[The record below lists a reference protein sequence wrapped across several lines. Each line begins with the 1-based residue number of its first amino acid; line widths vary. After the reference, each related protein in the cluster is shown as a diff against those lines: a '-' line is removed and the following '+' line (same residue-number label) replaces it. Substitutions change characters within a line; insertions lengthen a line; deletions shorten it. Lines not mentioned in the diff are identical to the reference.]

1 MGMGDGNL
9 RRGTAIAAV
18 RIGKGSKQSMRR
30 FYSTTFT
37 ETSVTLDAG
46 ETRHLRD
53 VLRLKTGDEIAVFDG
68 EGSEF
73 LCRIETVGKKESTA
87 AIINKIEPS
96 APESPLQLAL
106 ASVVIP
112 GDKYDLIVQK
122 AVELG
127 VTKFVPLASMRSE
140 VKLKDLPKKLVR
152 WRRIAL
158 DASKQCGRA
167 RLMSI
172 EEPQNVADFL
182 AETSKHDCPKIFFSE
197 REGAKL
203 PDLNAPKQLI
213 TVIGPKGGWDD
224 TELKTAQANDLSI
237 VTLGGRIM
245 RAETAAIALTAILQH
260 RFGDV
265 N

>member
-1 MGMGDGNL
+1 M
-9 RRGTAIAAV
+9 TT
-18 RIGKGSKQSMRR
+18 RR
-30 FYSTTFT
+30 FFS
-37 ETSVTLDAG
+37 SPANVAGDSITLDAD

-53 VLRLKTGDEIAVFDG
+53 VLRFRPGVEIAVFDG
-68 EGSEF
+68 EGREY
-73 LCRIETVGKKESTA
+73 LCRVEKISKTSTTVSLVRET
-87 AIINKIEPS
+87 EPS
-96 APESPLQLAL
+96 APESPIAITL

-127 VTKFVPLASMRSE
+127 VTHLIPLASLRSE
-140 VKLKDLPKKLVR
+140 VKLRDLFKKLTR

-158 DASKQCGRA
+158 DAAKQCGRA

-172 EEPQNVADFL
+172 GEPRDISEIL
-182 AETSKHDCPKIFFSE
+182 AAKHPGEKIFFSE
-197 REGAKL
+197 REGETM
-203 PDLNAPKQLI
+203 PPFGSPTDLLV
-213 TVIGPKGGWDD
+213 VIGPKGGWDD
-224 TELKTAQANDLSI
+224 AEIETARQNDLHI

-260 RFGDV
+260 RFGDI

>member
-1 MGMGDGNL
+1 
-9 RRGTAIAAV
+9 
-18 RIGKGSKQSMRR
+18 MRR
-30 FYSTTFT
+30 FYAPKASFT
-37 ETSVTLDAG
+37 ATSVTLDQD
-46 ETRHLRD
+46 ETKHLRD
-53 VLRLKTGDEIAVFDG
+53 VLRLKIGDEIAVFDG
-68 EGSEF
+68 QGNEF
-73 LCRIETVGKKESTA
+73 LCRIEMIGKKESTA
-87 AIINKIEPS
+87 AIVKQIDAS
-96 APESPLQLAL
+96 APESPLQLTL

-127 VTKFVPLASMRSE
+127 VVTFVPLASIRSE
-140 VKLKDLPKKLVR
+140 VKLKDLPKKLIR

-158 DASKQCGRA
+158 DAAKQCGRA

-182 AETSKHDCPKIFFSE
+182 AETIDYNCPKIFFSE

-203 PDLNAPKQLI
+203 PELNASKELI

-224 TELKTAQANDLSI
+224 TELKTAQANDFNI

>member
-1 MGMGDGNL
+1 
-9 RRGTAIAAV
+9 
-18 RIGKGSKQSMRR
+18 MRR
-30 FYSTTFT
+30 FYAPKASFTTT
-37 ETSVTLDAG
+37 TVTLDQEEAK
-46 ETRHLRD
+46 HLRD

-68 EGSEF
+68 EGNEF
-73 LCRIETVGKKESTA
+73 LCRIETVAKKESTA
-87 AIINKIEPS
+87 AVIKQIDAS
-96 APESPLQLAL
+96 APESPLQLTL

-127 VTKFVPLASMRSE
+127 VTKYVPLASIRSE
-140 VKLKDLPKKLVR
+140 VKLKDLPKKLIR

-167 RLMSI
+167 RLMGI

-182 AETSKHDCPKIFFSE
+182 TETGNYDCPKIFFSE
-197 REGAKL
+197 REGSKMPEL
-203 PDLNAPKQLI
+203 KEPTQLI

-224 TELKTAQANDLSI
+224 AELKTAQNNDFNI
-237 VTLGGRIM
+237 VTVGGRIM

>member
-1 MGMGDGNL
+1 
-9 RRGTAIAAV
+9 
-18 RIGKGSKQSMRR
+18 
-30 FYSTTFT
+30 
-37 ETSVTLDAG
+37 
-46 ETRHLRD
+46 
-53 VLRLKTGDEIAVFDG
+53 
-68 EGSEF
+68 
-73 LCRIETVGKKESTA
+73 
-87 AIINKIEPS
+87 
-96 APESPLQLAL
+96 APESPLQLTL

-127 VTKFVPLASMRSE
+127 VRTLVPLASIRSE
-140 VKLKDLPKKLVR
+140 VKLKDLAKKLTR

-172 EEPQNVADFL
+172 AEPQDVADL
-182 AETSKHDCPKIFFSE
+182 LVETSNSDRPKIFFSE
-197 REGAKL
+197 REGTKL
-203 PDLNAPKQLI
+203 PLLDNPKTLL

-224 TELKTAQANDLSI
+224 AELKTAQNNDFHI

>member
-1 MGMGDGNL
+1 
-9 RRGTAIAAV
+9 
-18 RIGKGSKQSMRR
+18 MRR
-30 FYSTTFT
+30 FYAPKTHFT
-37 ETSVTLDAG
+37 ATIVALDQD
-46 ETRHLRD
+46 ESKHLRD
-53 VLRLKTGDEIAVFDG
+53 VLRLKSGDEIAVFDG
-68 EGSEF
+68 EGNEF
-73 LCRIETVGKKESTA
+73 LCRIETVSKKESTA
-87 AIINKIEPS
+87 TVIKQIDPS
-96 APESPLQLAL
+96 APESPLQLTL

-127 VTKFVPLASMRSE
+127 VTKFFPLASIRSE
-140 VKLKDLPKKLVR
+140 VKLKDLSKKLTR

-182 AETSKHDCPKIFFSE
+182 AETKNHDCPKIFFSE
-197 REGAKL
+197 TEGAKL
-203 PDLNAPKQLI
+203 PDLNEPRQLI

>member
-1 MGMGDGNL
+1 
-9 RRGTAIAAV
+9 
-18 RIGKGSKQSMRR
+18 MRR
-30 FYSTTFT
+30 FYGPKASLTTT
-37 ETSVTLDAG
+37 TVVLGQDESK
-46 ETRHLRD
+46 HLRD
-53 VLRLKTGDEIAVFDG
+53 VLRLKVGDEIAVFDG

-73 LCRIETVGKKESTA
+73 LCRIETIGKKESA
-87 AIINKIEPS
+87 ATVIKQIEPS
-96 APESPLQLAL
+96 APESALQLTL

-112 GDKYDLIVQK
+112 GEKYDLIVQK

-140 VKLKDLPKKLVR
+140 VKLKDLPKKLIR

-172 EEPQNVADFL
+172 DEPQNVAHFL
-182 AETSKHDCPKIFFSE
+182 AETKNYDCPKIFFSE
-197 REGAKL
+197 REGSQL
-203 PDLNAPKQLI
+203 PDLDIPTQLI

-224 TELKTAQANDLSI
+224 AELKTAQDNDLSI

>member
-1 MGMGDGNL
+1 
-9 RRGTAIAAV
+9 
-18 RIGKGSKQSMRR
+18 MRR
-30 FYSTTFT
+30 FYAPRTSFTTNNV
-37 ETSVTLDAG
+37 SLD
-46 ETRHLRD
+46 EDESKHLRD
-53 VLRLKTGDEIAVFDG
+53 VLRLKTGDEISVFNG
-68 EGSEF
+68 EGDEF
-73 LCRIETVGKKESTA
+73 LCRIESVGKKESTA
-87 AIINKIEPS
+87 SVVKQIDAS
-96 APESPLQLAL
+96 APESPLDLTL

-127 VTKFVPLASMRSE
+127 VNKLIPLSSLRSE
-140 VKLKDLPKKLVR
+140 IKIKDLDKKLTR

-158 DASKQCGRA
+158 DAAKQCGRA

-172 EEPQNVADFL
+172 EEPKNVAHL
-182 AETSKHDCPKIFFSE
+182 LNENRGGSKIFFSE
-197 REGAKL
+197 REGSKL
-203 PDLNAPKQLI
+203 PDLDPTKPLL

-224 TELKTAQANDLSI
+224 AELETAQTNDYRI

>member
-1 MGMGDGNL
+1 
-9 RRGTAIAAV
+9 
-18 RIGKGSKQSMRR
+18 MRR
-30 FYSTTFT
+30 FYAPKASFT
-37 ETSVTLDAG
+37 ATSVTLDQD
-46 ETRHLRD
+46 ETKHLRD
-53 VLRLKTGDEIAVFDG
+53 VLRLKIGDEIAVFDG
-68 EGSEF
+68 QGNEF
-73 LCRIETVGKKESTA
+73 LCRIEMIGKKESTA
-87 AIINKIEPS
+87 AIVKQIDAS
-96 APESPLQLAL
+96 APESPLQLTL

-127 VTKFVPLASMRSE
+127 VVTFVPLASIRSE
-140 VKLKDLPKKLVR
+140 VKLKDLPKKLIR

-158 DASKQCGRA
+158 DAAKQCGRA

-172 EEPQNVADFL
+172 EEPQNVADVLF
-182 AETSKHDCPKIFFSE
+182 ETRSYDCPKIFFSE

-203 PDLNAPKQLI
+203 PELREPKELI

-224 TELKTAQANDLSI
+224 AELKTAQNNDFNI

>member
-1 MGMGDGNL
+1 
-9 RRGTAIAAV
+9 
-18 RIGKGSKQSMRR
+18 MRR
-30 FYSTTFT
+30 FYAPKANFTTT
-37 ETSVTLDAG
+37 TVTLDQDEAK
-46 ETRHLRD
+46 HLRD

-68 EGSEF
+68 EGNEF
-73 LCRIETVGKKESTA
+73 LCRIESVSRKDCTATVSR
-87 AIINKIEPS
+87 KIAPA
-96 APESPLQLAL
+96 APESPLVLTL
-106 ASVVIP
+106 ASVAIP
-112 GDKYDLIVQK
+112 GEKYDLIVQK

-127 VTKFVPLASMRSE
+127 VMRFVPLASVRSE
-140 VKLKDLPKKLVR
+140 VKLKDLSKKLTR

-167 RLMSI
+167 HLMSI
-172 EEPQNVADFL
+172 EEPQNIADFL
-182 AETSKHDCPKIFFSE
+182 KTIREQECPKIFFSE
-197 REGAKL
+197 REGSPL
-203 PDLNAPKQLI
+203 PELTEPKELI

-224 TELKTAQANDLSI
+224 AELKTAQANGLSI

>member
-1 MGMGDGNL
+1 
-9 RRGTAIAAV
+9 
-18 RIGKGSKQSMRR
+18 MRR
-30 FYSTTFT
+30 FYAPKASFT
-37 ETSVTLDAG
+37 ATSVTLDQD
-46 ETRHLRD
+46 ETKHLRD
-53 VLRLKTGDEIAVFDG
+53 VLRLKIGDEIAVFDG
-68 EGSEF
+68 QGNEF
-73 LCRIETVGKKESTA
+73 LCRIEMIGKKESTA
-87 AIINKIEPS
+87 AIVKQIDAS
-96 APESPLQLAL
+96 APESPLQLTL

-127 VTKFVPLASMRSE
+127 VVTFVPLASIRSE
-140 VKLKDLPKKLVR
+140 VKLKDLPKKLTR

-158 DASKQCGRA
+158 DAAKQCGRA

-182 AETSKHDCPKIFFSE
+182 AETIDYNCPKIFFSE

-203 PDLNAPKQLI
+203 PELNASKELI

-224 TELKTAQANDLSI
+224 TELKTAQANDFNI

>member
-1 MGMGDGNL
+1 
-9 RRGTAIAAV
+9 
-18 RIGKGSKQSMRR
+18 MRR
-30 FYSTTFT
+30 FYAPK
-37 ETSVTLDAG
+37 TSFLNGTVTLDQDEAK
-46 ETRHLRD
+46 HLRD
-53 VLRLKTGDEIAVFDG
+53 VLRLKPGDEIAVFDG
-68 EGSEF
+68 EGYEF
-73 LCRIETVGKKESTA
+73 LCRVETIAKKESIA
-87 AIINKIEPS
+87 AVIKQIDAS
-96 APESPLQLAL
+96 APESPLQLTL

-127 VTKFVPLASMRSE
+127 VTKFVPLASIRSE
-140 VKLKDLPKKLVR
+140 VKLTDLDKKLTR
-152 WRRIAL
+152 WRRIGL

-172 EEPQNVADFL
+172 EVPQNVADLL
-182 AETSKHDCPKIFFSE
+182 AETRSYNCPKIFFSE
-197 REGAKL
+197 REGSKL
-203 PDLNAPKQLI
+203 PELSELTELVI
-213 TVIGPKGGWDD
+213 IIGPKGGWDD
-224 TELKTAQANDLSI
+224 AELKTAQDNDFNI

>member
-1 MGMGDGNL
+1 
-9 RRGTAIAAV
+9 
-18 RIGKGSKQSMRR
+18 MRR
-30 FYSTTFT
+30 FYAPKASFAATTIA
-37 ETSVTLDAG
+37 LDQDEAK
-46 ETRHLRD
+46 HLRD

-68 EGSEF
+68 EGNEF
-73 LCRIETVGKKESTA
+73 LCRIETIGKKESCATV
-87 AIINKIEPS
+87 IKQIEPS
-96 APESPLQLAL
+96 APESPLQLTL

-140 VKLKDLPKKLVR
+140 LKLKDVPKKLIR

-167 RLMSI
+167 HLMSI

-182 AETSKHDCPKIFFSE
+182 AETKNYDCPKIFFSE
-197 REGAKL
+197 REGSKL
-203 PDLNAPKQLI
+203 PELNEPKQLI
-213 TVIGPKGGWDD
+213 TIIGPKGGWDD
-224 TELKTAQANDLSI
+224 AELKTAQDNDLSI

>member
-1 MGMGDGNL
+1 MRSSVPWWNMEQLSVNYCY
-9 RRGTAIAAV
+9 
-18 RIGKGSKQSMRR
+18 MRR
-30 FYSTTFT
+30 FYAPKASFTTT
-37 ETSVTLDAG
+37 TVTLDHDEAK
-46 ETRHLRD
+46 HLRD
-53 VLRLKTGDEIAVFDG
+53 VLRLKIGDDIAVFDG
-68 EGSEF
+68 EGIEY
-73 LCRIETVGKKESTA
+73 LCRIETVRKSESTA
-87 AIINKIEPS
+87 AVVKKIEPS
-96 APESPLQLAL
+96 APESPLHLTL

-127 VTKFVPLASMRSE
+127 VTKFVPLASIRSE
-140 VKLKDLPKKLVR
+140 VKLKDLPKKLTR

-158 DASKQCGRA
+158 DAAKQCGRA

-172 EEPQNVADFL
+172 EEPQNVAEFM
-182 AETSKHDCPKIFFSE
+182 ETTRTQNCPKIFFSE

-203 PDLNAPKQLI
+203 PELNAPKEMI

-224 TELKTAQANDLSI
+224 AELKTAQANDLSI
-237 VTLGGRIM
+237 VTLGGRIL

>member
-1 MGMGDGNL
+1 
-9 RRGTAIAAV
+9 
-18 RIGKGSKQSMRR
+18 MRR
-30 FYSTTFT
+30 FYAPKASFT
-37 ETSVTLDAG
+37 ATSVTLDQD
-46 ETRHLRD
+46 ETKHLRD
-53 VLRLKTGDEIAVFDG
+53 VLRLKIGDEIAVFDG
-68 EGSEF
+68 QGNEF
-73 LCRIETVGKKESTA
+73 LCRIETIGKKESTA
-87 AIINKIEPS
+87 AIVKHIDAS
-96 APESPLQLAL
+96 APESPLQLTL

-127 VTKFVPLASMRSE
+127 VTTFVPLASIRSE
-140 VKLKDLPKKLVR
+140 VKLKDLPKKLIR

-158 DASKQCGRA
+158 DVAKQCGRA
-167 RLMSI
+167 YRMSI
-172 EEPQNVADFL
+172 KEPQNIADFL
-182 AETSKHDCPKIFFSE
+182 AETKTCDCPKIFFSE

-203 PDLNAPKQLI
+203 PELREPKELI

-224 TELKTAQANDLSI
+224 AELETAQNNDFNI
-237 VTLGGRIM
+237 VTLGGRTM